1 MLKPLFPNTF
11 LLNVLLIF
19 FPFLWTSGDRERKY
33 HSQAITLI
41 RQMLLFGFAACG
53 ISGQWVQNK
62 IRKKYLQKEQ
72 QSQLK
77 SFKSLFSS
85 RKKGFQI
92 QYLYDDTLSPSFRSI
107 YFAST
112 QLATGF
118 SFFRAICFVS
128 EFKLE
133 IEHLIEIHKQVA
145 LFAFRAQNNIIIRF
159 AHT

>member
-19 FPFLWTSGDRERKY
+19 PSGDRDRKY

-62 IRKKYLQKEQ
+62 IRKKYIQKEQ

-77 SFKSLFSS
+77 SFKSLFPS
-85 RKKGFQI
+85 RKKGFQM